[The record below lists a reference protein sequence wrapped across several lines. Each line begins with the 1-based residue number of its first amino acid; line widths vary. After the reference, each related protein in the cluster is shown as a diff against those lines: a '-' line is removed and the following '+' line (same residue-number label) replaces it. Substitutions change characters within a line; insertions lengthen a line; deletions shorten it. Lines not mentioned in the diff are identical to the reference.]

1 MNYHERDASY
11 RAHPG
16 LNQSALKPLK
26 LSPQHALHAA
36 TAPRK
41 QSAAMAL
48 GVLTERLIA
57 CPDDLRMAVKQDGRT
72 TAGKAA
78 NAAAEAAGDTMIAED
93 DWTRAEAMAN
103 ALRQD
108 PQAAALLAGCEFGQ
122 PCYWSQDGQARK
134 ALFDAVDVSRH
145 LVVDIKTTS
154 ADLTADSLAKEV
166 IKWGYHLQAAW
177 YRQGYRKANGHDC
190 VFWFV
195 FVESSAPHA
204 VVCFQLADDDLDTAE
219 LELERMAAV
228 WQRCTDSGVWPG
240 PKLPERLALPRWY
253 VPFEGAERKAREV
266 AVNLSA
272 LDAMAANIDAGNLPD
287 VGF

>member
-1 MNYHERDASY
+1 VNYHDRDAAY
-11 RAHPG
+11 RAHLG

-57 CPDDLRMAVKQDGRT
+57 CPQDLRCQVKLDGRT
-72 TAGKAA
+72 NAGKAS
-78 NAAAEAAGDTMIAED
+78 NAAAEAAGITLMAED
-93 DWTRAEAMAN
+93 DMDRAMAMSD

-108 PQAAALLAGCEFGQ
+108 PQAASLLAGCEFGQ

-134 ALFDAVDVSRH
+134 ALFDAVDVGRH

-154 ADLTADSLAKEV
+154 DALTPKDIAGAV
-166 IKWGYHLQAAW
+166 AKWGYDLQAAW
-177 YRQGYRKANGHDC
+177 YSQAYEATHGVKPD
-190 VFWFV
+190 FWFI

-204 VVCFQLADDDLDTAE
+204 VVCVQLDDAWLAEAAQEAE
-219 LELERMAAV
+219 LLAEV
-228 WQRCTDSGVWPG
+228 WQACTDAGVWPG
-240 PKLPERLALPRWY
+240 PGSMTVNGERRWPAKLDRPQWAPRY
-253 VPFEGAERKAREV
+253 QLEV
-266 AVNLSA
+266 
-272 LDAMAANIDAGNLPD
+272 
-287 VGF
+287 

>member
-1 MNYHERDASY
+1 MNYHDREATY
-11 RAHPG
+11 RAAPG

-26 LSPQHALHAA
+26 LSPQHAKHAA
-36 TAPRK
+36 EAPRK

-78 NAAAEAAGDTMIAED
+78 NATAEAAGHTLIGDD
-93 DWTRAEAMAN
+93 DWARAEAMAD

-108 PQAAALLAGCEFGQ
+108 PQAASLLAGCEFGQ

-134 ALFDAVDVSRH
+134 ALFDAVDVGRH

-154 ADLTADSLAKEV
+154 ADLTADSITKEV
-166 IKWGYHLQAAW
+166 VKWGYHLQAAW
-177 YRQGYRKANGHDC
+177 YRQGYRATHGHDC
-190 VFWFV
+190 TFWFV

-204 VVCFQLADDDLDTAE
+204 VVCVQLADDDLDGAE

-253 VPFEGAERKAREV
+253 VPFEGAERKQHDLA
-266 AVNLSA
+266 AA
-272 LDAMAANIDAGNLPD
+272 LNAAAAAIDGGHLPD

>member
-1 MNYHERDASY
+1 VNYHDREAAY
-11 RAHPG
+11 RAHLG

-57 CPDDLRMAVKQDGRT
+57 CPQDLRCQVKLDGRT
-72 TAGKAA
+72 NAGKAS
-78 NAAAEAAGDTMIAED
+78 NAAAEAAGITLMAED
-93 DWTRAEAMAN
+93 DMDRAMAMAD

-108 PQAAALLAGCEFGQ
+108 PQAASLLAGCEFGQ

-134 ALFDAVDVSRH
+134 ALFDAVDVGRH

-154 ADLTADSLAKEV
+154 ADLTSDSLTKEV
-166 IKWGYHLQAAW
+166 VTWGYHLQAAW
-177 YRQGYRKANGHDC
+177 YRQGYRAAHGHDC
-190 VFWFV
+190 AFWFV
-195 FVESSAPHA
+195 FVESTAPHA
-204 VVCFQLADDDLDTAE
+204 VVCFRLADDDLDGAE

-253 VPFEGAERKAREV
+253 VPFEGAERKQHDLA
-266 AVNLSA
+266 AA
-272 LDAMAANIDAGNLPD
+272 LNAAAAAIDGGHLPD